1 MEQNRGISEF
11 SKKKKSV
18 DRSYFKLPNGCVE
31 QSARD
36 QRANER
42 LLNGEIGA
50 RLISNKFSYGSINV
64 RAYNACVA
72 ARVG

>member
-1 MEQNRGISEF
+1 MEFLNFQRKE
-11 SKKKKSV
+11 KSV

-42 LLNGEIGA
+42 LLNGGERDRCA
-50 RLISNKFSYGSINV
+50 FDKQ
-64 RAYNACVA
+64 
-72 ARVG
+72 